1 MLYSYMTKNDFKSNL
16 SFENQLVTGFK
27 SIQYANVFF
36 IKFVKTFLTI
46 LTNQKISCD
55 AF

>member
-36 IKFVKTFLTI
+36 YQVCE
-46 LTNQKISCD
+46 NISYNFD
-55 AF
+55 KSKDFM